1 MKCQIPMLRFGNP
14 KEVSSLVAFLCMPAA
29 SYMTG
34 QAIIVDG
41 GFTVNALPFKME

>member
-29 SYMTG
+29 SYITG
-34 QAIIVDG
+34 QAIAVDG
-41 GFTVNALPFKME
+41 GLTVNALPLKME